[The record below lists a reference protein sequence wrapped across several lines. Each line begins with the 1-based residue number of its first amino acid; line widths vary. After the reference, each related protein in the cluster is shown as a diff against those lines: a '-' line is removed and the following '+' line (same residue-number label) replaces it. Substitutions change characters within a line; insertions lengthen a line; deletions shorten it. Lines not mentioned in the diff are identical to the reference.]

1 MDGRAGLRPILFII
15 LVSVMAYSNTPDT
28 SYFEVNKD
36 SQEWFEAGEWYRGVY
51 GSPDASIDKA
61 ALYKHYSK
69 YKDIWDQ
76 VFDFMRNTN
85 LEAIETGKY
94 PIAGDSLFVIVDEYV
109 TQDVEERKYEAHRK
123 YIDLQY
129 IIEGKELIGVA
140 ELDEVNLIEPYD
152 GEKDIAFYEK
162 SNGKFRVADSSVFFI
177 FFPDD
182 AHQPCVKFDQARR
195 VKKIVF
201 KIISD

>member
-1 MDGRAGLRPILFII
+1 MKKTIPILFII
-15 LVSVMAYSNTPDT
+15 LVSVMAYSNSPDT
-28 SYFEVNKD
+28 TYFEASKD
-36 SQEWFEAGEWYRGVY
+36 SQEWFEEGSWYQGINAR
-51 GSPDASIDKA
+51 PDASIDII
-61 ALYKHYSK
+61 ALHEHYSK
-69 YKDIWDQ
+69 HSGIWDR
-76 VFDFMRNTN
+76 VFDFMRNSN
-85 LEAIETGKY
+85 LETLETGKY
-94 PIAGDSLFVIVDEYV
+94 TLSGDSLFVIVDEYI

-129 IIEGKELIGVA
+129 IIRGKELIGVA
-140 ELDEVNLIEPYD
+140 ELDEVSLIESYD

-162 SNGKFRVADSSVFFI
+162 ADGNYRVADNSVFFI

-182 AHQPCVKFDQARR
+182 AHQPCVKLDHTQP